1 MSSLSWE
8 QLDENRRNRNW
19 KKLSPSQK
27 HFTLMYFYRLKTDA
41 IDIHLYIETHC
52 FLKMAINPHD
62 NLPKFVTESTPMQ
75 LLEEAYGVLSKS
87 PPKYLKDEA
96 SKYPLKFSNILPF
109 TKMPEDDLEIIKSY
123 LSFIEKGASE
133 KSISGLSV
141 LAKKLMRKY
150 PNHLV
155 QIQFEKEK
163 YNLNNGPKDIA

>member
-1 MSSLSWE
+1 MSGLSWE

-19 KKLSPSQK
+19 KKLSSSQK
-27 HFTLMYFYRLKTDA
+27 HYTLMYFYRLKTDA
-41 IDIHLYIETHC
+41 KDIHLYIESHC
-52 FLKMAINPHD
+52 FLKMAINPYD
-62 NLPKFVTESTPMQ
+62 NLPRFVVDSTPMQ

-87 PPKYLKDEA
+87 PPQYLKNEA

-109 TKMPEDDLEIIKSY
+109 TKMPEDELEIIKSY
-123 LSFIEKGASE
+123 LGFIERGVSE

-155 QIQFEKEK
+155 QIQYEKERQMQE
-163 YNLNNGPKDIA
+163 YDPKDIA